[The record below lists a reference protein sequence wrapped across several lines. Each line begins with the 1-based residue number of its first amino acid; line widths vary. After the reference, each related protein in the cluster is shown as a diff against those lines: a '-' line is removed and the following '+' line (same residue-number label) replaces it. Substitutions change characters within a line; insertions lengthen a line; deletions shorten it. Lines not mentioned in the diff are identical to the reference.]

1 METLVTN
8 KRLSTAIR
16 ILLVLFIL
24 ISVSVLVIKV
34 RGIVKLNNA
43 YKVSEGIFKETVPD
57 SPEKELGA
65 KDALVWLAAGGRAVM
80 LEGNFRDILY
90 NCSNPYNMKQLSP
103 AQIEK
108 IEALFEANDAAMMLL
123 HKAEGLEPGMNPRIW
138 TGTGGLYALY
148 TSRLLA
154 LEARVAIAKGD
165 YKRFLSAARPLAV
178 WAEALQGKP
187 WTAEF
192 DDSSLALGLSAEAML
207 TGIVH
212 EAVETPGFSSNFT
225 AEAEKIIPGSDP
237 LRAWRCYVHTLAR
250 KFEEGDKEWLQV
262 FEGGDFTDDSL
273 FARTNRY
280 LFTNFIKAEFIN
292 YSRELV
298 ISSRKPFEKV
308 PKADEA
314 TQDWSWQY
322 KFLAK
327 IQCTLAERQLAKA
340 AIMAVIAMNESGKW
354 PEESRLGLKDNPWTL
369 NRFVYSAGPDGNLTL
384 SCEGLQNTYSAVGY
398 NSPFRM
404 AEKWELKPVA
414 TKK

>member
-8 KRLSTAIR
+8 KRLSTTIR

-24 ISVSVLVIKV
+24 ISVSILVIKV

-43 YKVSEGIFKETVPD
+43 YKASEGIFKETVPD

-80 LEGNFRDILY
+80 LEGDFRDILY

-103 AQIEK
+103 VQVEK
-108 IEALFEANDAAMMLL
+108 IEALFAANEPAMMLL
-123 HKAEGLEPGMNPRIW
+123 HRAEGLEPGMNPHIW

-165 YKRFLSAARPLAV
+165 YKRFLSAAQLLAV
-178 WAEALQGKP
+178 WTEALQGKP
-187 WTAEF
+187 WTAEL

-237 LRAWRCYVHTLAR
+237 LKSWRCYVHTIAR
-250 KFEEGDKEWLQV
+250 KLEEGDREWLQL

-298 ISSRKPFEKV
+298 LSSRKPFDKL

-322 KFLAK
+322 IFLGKIKFV
-327 IQCTLAERQLAKA
+327 LAERRLMEA
-340 AIMAVIAMNESGKW
+340 ALRAVASMNSTGRW
-354 PEESRLGLKDNPWTL
+354 PNKSALGLDQNPWTI
-369 NRFVYSAGPDGNLTL
+369 NDYICKTGADGTLTI
-384 SCEGLQNTYSAVGY
+384 SCEGLQELYKSWMKQ
-398 NSPFRM
+398 SPFGVE
-404 AEKWELKPVA
+404 EKWELKAVK